1 MTGSTT
7 QAAICS
13 TDHKDCNVNTKVD
26 SSEVKDI
33 NLSPPEPNSEAEIMS
48 YWQDCYADPLVSI
61 VCITYNHEPYIRDAL
76 NGFLM
81 QKTDYPFEVLIH
93 DDASIDNTA
102 DIIRDFE
109 QRYPNIIKPIYQ
121 TENQY
126 SKGIKISP
134 TFNFPRAQ
142 GDYIALCEGDD
153 FWTCSDKLNW
163 QVSFLRKNPKIFLSI
178 HRAHIC
184 VDNQITDVSTNHGES
199 ETVLPSKLVYT
210 TAGQFC
216 PTASMVIARKKLAV
230 MPEFFARVPIGDF
243 FLEAICAIGGVHY
256 LPKVCSVYRLG
267 SRESWTNKV
276 VNNDENFFK
285 KSEKMLSSLKE
296 LEAYL
301 QAPDSHYVQYKA
313 TTIYLNLANRYLRQ
327 GDFKKYREN
336 WFASFRHIRR
346 PLKTDIRLFIGLLK
360 IRF

>member
-1 MTGSTT
+1 M
-7 QAAICS
+7 
-13 TDHKDCNVNTKVD
+13 NTNVD
-26 SSEVKDI
+26 SSQIKDI
-33 NLSPPEPNSEAEIMS
+33 NLSPPEPKSEAEIMAHWQES
-48 YWQDCYADPLVSI
+48 YTVPLVSV

-93 DDASIDNTA
+93 DDASRDNTA
-102 DIIRDFE
+102 DIIRDYE
-109 QRYPNIIKPIYQ
+109 QRYPHIIKPIYQ

-153 FWTCSDKLNW
+153 FWTCRDKLNR
-163 QVSFLRKNPKIFLSI
+163 QVLFLRTNPKIFLSI
-178 HRAHIC
+178 HRAYIC
-184 VDNQITDVSTNHGES
+184 MDNQITEISTSHGES

-216 PTASMVIARKKLAV
+216 PTASMVIAREKVAV
-230 MPEFFARVPIGDF
+230 MPEFFDRVPIGDF
-243 FLEAICAIGGVHY
+243 FLEAMTAIGGVHY
-256 LPKVCSVYRLG
+256 LPEACSVYRLG
-267 SRESWTNKV
+267 SRGSWTNRV
-276 VNNDENFFK
+276 VSDDEKFFK
-285 KSEKMLSSLKE
+285 KSEKMLVSLKE

-301 QAPDSHYVQYKA
+301 QAPDSQYVHHKA
-313 TTIYLNLANRYLRQ
+313 TAIHLNLANRYLQQ
-327 GDFKKYREN
+327 GDFEKSREN
-336 WFASFRHIRR
+336 WFASFKPIRR
-346 PLKTDIRLFIGLLK
+346 LQRTDIRLFLGLLR

>member
-1 MTGSTT
+1 MS
-7 QAAICS
+7 
-13 TDHKDCNVNTKVD
+13 
-26 SSEVKDI
+26 
-33 NLSPPEPNSEAEIMS
+33 LSPPEPKPEAVIMAHWQES
-48 YWQDCYADPLVSI
+48 YTVPLVSI

-81 QKTDYPFEVLIH
+81 QQTDYPFEVLIH
-93 DDASIDNTA
+93 DDASKDNTA
-102 DIIRDFE
+102 DIIRDYE

-121 TENQY
+121 TQNQY

-153 FWTCSDKLNW
+153 FWTCSDKLNR
-163 QVSFLRKNPKIFLSI
+163 QVSFLRKNSKIFLSI

-184 VDNQITDVSTNHGES
+184 TDNQITDVSTSHGES
-199 ETVLPSKLVYT
+199 ETVLSSKLVYT

-216 PTASMVIARKKLAV
+216 PTASMVIARDKVAV

-243 FLEAICAIGGVHY
+243 FLEAISAIGGVHY
-256 LPKVCSVYRLG
+256 LPEVCSVYRVG
-267 SRESWTNKV
+267 SNGSWTNRV
-276 VNNDENFFK
+276 VSNNERFFS

-301 QAPDSHYVQYKA
+301 QPPDSQYVQYKA
-313 TTIYLNLANRYLRQ
+313 TTIYLNLANRYLQQ

-336 WFASFRHIRR
+336 WFASFRPMRR
-346 PLKTDIRLFIGLLK
+346 PQRTDIRLLLGLLRIK
-360 IRF
+360 F

>member
-1 MTGSTT
+1 MN
-7 QAAICS
+7 
-13 TDHKDCNVNTKVD
+13 TDID
-26 SSEVKDI
+26 SSKVQGM
-33 NLSPPEPNSEAEIMS
+33 NLSPPEPKPEAEIMAH
-48 YWQDCYADPLVSI
+48 WQENYTAPLVSI
-61 VCITYNHEPYIRDAL
+61 VCITYNHERYIRDAL

-93 DDASIDNTA
+93 DDASKDNTA
-102 DIIRDFE
+102 DIIRDYE

-153 FWTCSDKLNW
+153 FWTCSDKLSR

-184 VDNQITDVSTNHGES
+184 MDNQITDVSTSHGES
-199 ETVLPSKLVYT
+199 ETVLSSKLVYT

-216 PTASMVIARKKLAV
+216 PTASMVIARDKVAV

-243 FLEAICAIGGVHY
+243 FLEAISAIGGVHY
-256 LPKVCSVYRLG
+256 LPEVCSVYRLG
-267 SRESWTNKV
+267 SSGSWTNRV
-276 VNNDENFFK
+276 VSDDHRFFK
-285 KSEKMLSSLKE
+285 KSERMLNSLKE

-301 QAPDSHYVQYKA
+301 QVPDSQYVHHKA
-313 TTIYLNLANRYLRQ
+313 TAIHLNLANRHLQQ
-327 GDFKKYREN
+327 GDFKKYRTH
-336 WFASFRHIRR
+336 WFASFKPIRR
-346 PLKTDIRLFIGLLK
+346 LQRTDIRLLLGLLR